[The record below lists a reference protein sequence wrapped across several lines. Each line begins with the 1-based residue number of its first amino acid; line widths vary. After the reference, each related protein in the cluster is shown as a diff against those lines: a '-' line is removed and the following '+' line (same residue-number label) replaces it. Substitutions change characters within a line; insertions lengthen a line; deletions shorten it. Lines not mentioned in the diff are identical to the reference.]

1 MDSISQ
7 AVLGGCIQGSILG
20 KQQGRKAYVY
30 GALLGTLPDLDVL
43 IQYTNPIDAMTHHR
57 GFSHSLF
64 VLTAL
69 ATLIVFLIQRFRRQ
83 ANLSTTRLFLAIWL
97 VLITHALLDAFTNY
111 GTQLFWPLEVTPT
124 SWASIFI
131 IDPVFTLPLLFAFV
145 FGIIKKSHLV
155 TQRVSTFALF
165 WGCIYLGLG
174 QWSQAAALNK
184 AQQQMANEDIAITRM
199 KAMATPA
206 NILLWQ
212 ILAEDN
218 SGKRYEIISHSL
230 DGKYAEYRPLPSQL
244 KLIEQNADIKRLN
257 WFSGNWTNLT
267 QHNDQLILQDL
278 RMGGAGQYFFSFII
292 AHETN
297 NQWQFATPTRYKIKR
312 KYSLE
317 DMFFM
322 LWQRLTQG
330 KPMAYAKWQKAS

>member
-43 IQYTNPIDAMTHHR
+43 IQYANPIDAMTHHR

-64 VLTAL
+64 ILTAL
-69 ATLIVFLIQRFRRQ
+69 AALIVFLIQRFKRQ
-83 ANLSTTRLFLAIWL
+83 KNIPIPRLFLAIWL

-111 GTQLFWPLEVTPT
+111 GTQLFWPLEITPI

-131 IDPVFTLPLLFAFV
+131 IDPVFTLPLLLAFV

-155 TQRVSTFALF
+155 TQKVSIFALF
-165 WGCIYLGLG
+165 WSCIYLGLG

-184 AQQQMANEDIAITRM
+184 AQQQMASADINITRM
-199 KAMATPA
+199 KAMATPV

-218 SGKRYEIISHSL
+218 LGRRYEIISHSL
-230 DGKYAEYRPLPSQL
+230 DGKPAEYRQLPNQL
-244 KLIEQNADIKRLN
+244 KLVEQNADIKRLN
-257 WFSGNWTNLT
+257 WFSDNWTLLSEQDN
-267 QHNDQLILQDL
+267 QLILQDL
-278 RMGGAGQYFFSFII
+278 RMGSAGQYFFGFII
-292 AHETN
+292 AQKEN
-297 NQWQFATPTRYKIKR
+297 NQWQFSTPARYKVER

-317 DMFFM
+317 EMFLM

-330 KPMAYAKWQKAS
+330 KRMAYASWQSAS